1 MPTDVQLPEGT
12 TAAPAHRLD
21 VQLHDLLMKP
31 PETPRLLPPPPTG
44 KEQTLPTPVFPQH
57 PELMTARDEDY
68 FPKPGERR
76 THSMK
81 RVYRAMRGWAFPWIR
96 SRVLP
101 GDFHPIIAYLFNEWK
116 CNLDCHYCWAFDNSV
131 RGMTEDTAK
140 RSIDWLRDTGA
151 GVLALMGGEPLLRPD
166 FAHKIIYYAV
176 KKGFWVYLPTNG
188 RLMWPKVIDKVA
200 DAGVGVVNLAVDA
213 WDDVPG
219 RGLPKAMVPIRSHF
233 DYLVKKQYKYGYS
246 VFLNIN
252 ICANNMDDVRMLTE
266 LAHDNGI
273 ATDYHICESPMTEQ
287 PHFKHLYSNPTFIRE
302 EHHPAATE
310 LIDWLIDKQNS
321 GYHMVNSVERLAQM
335 KNFVQGELARLGLPR
350 GTQLPDRARR
360 RHPGAV
366 LPHVLG
372 RLRLGHHREPQ
383 VRNRAAQRDEER
395 VPEKL
400 LFHSEPHSRLLLQRQ
415 ARDRVVAPAGEAW
428 LQKGGRQL
436 RGLAGRKAALWVRR
450 CDC

>member
-1 MPTDVQLPEGT
+1 
-12 TAAPAHRLD
+12 
-21 VQLHDLLMKP
+21 
-31 PETPRLLPPPPTG
+31 
-44 KEQTLPTPVFPQH
+44 
-57 PELMTARDEDY
+57 
-68 FPKPGERR
+68 
-76 THSMK
+76 
-81 RVYRAMRGWAFPWIR
+81 MRGWAFPWIR

-166 FAHKIIYYAV
+166 FAHKIIYYAA

-188 RLMWPKVIDKVA
+188 RLMWPKVIDKIA

-252 ICANNMDDVRMLTE
+252 ICANNMDDVRQLTE

-302 EHHPAATE
+302 EHHAAAAE
-310 LIDWLIDKQNS
+310 LIDWLIEKQKS

-335 KNFVQGELARLGLPR
+335 KNFVQGELHDWGCRAGHNSLIVRVD
-350 GTQLPDRARR
+350 GTLAPCFPMYSAGYDWGTIENHKFETRQLKEMKKECQKSCFSTLNHILAFCYNDK
-360 RHPGAV
+360 
-366 LPHVLG
+366 
-372 RLRLGHHREPQ
+372 
-383 VRNRAAQRDEER
+383 R
-395 VPEKL
+395 VIEW
-400 LFHSEPHSRLLLQRQ
+400 LFRQ
-415 ARDRVVAPAGEAW
+415 AKHGFRRVEGNF
-428 LQKGGRQL
+428 G
-436 RGLAGRKAALWVRR
+436 
-450 CDC
+450 D